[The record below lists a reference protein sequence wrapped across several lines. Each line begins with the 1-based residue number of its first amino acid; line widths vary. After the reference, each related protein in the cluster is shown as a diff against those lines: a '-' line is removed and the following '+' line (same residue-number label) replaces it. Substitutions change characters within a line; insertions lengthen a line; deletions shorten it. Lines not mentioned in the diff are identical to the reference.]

1 MRGGLVADGAYH
13 YGALDT
19 LRHGLTE
26 SQLAIW
32 SISHAEQARA
42 TEGVLG
48 DSFPAFALK
57 CLAVLGE
64 MPLCHRGA
72 GDSDH
77 ADGLTVR
84 KANSKL
90 LDAKVTFRGAKMN
103 QTMANGVLI
112 FRNTV
117 DRGGLRMFA
126 DIENSHGR
134 EVMGLH
140 YNKIVQLVQQ
150 CSAAS
155 KVVGIPAPELVVA
168 TLGALHFQLRNKQ
181 VSPEQVSVPW
191 LVAEKREAKKQ
202 EASSKAA
209 RPESRGF
216 VVKAVARHAF
226 VQHLGLACMDL
237 KEKAGSQVDSIVSD
251 VEHLLQAVGT

>member
-72 GDSDH
+72 RSSDH

-117 DRGGLRMFA
+117 DSGGLRMFA
-126 DIENSHGR
+126 DKEKILGVTAGTIKKPRAKVFDTSFGQPLGPSATPLPSLVDIVRGR
-134 EVMGLH
+134 RCGNE
-140 YNKIVQLVQQ
+140 
-150 CSAAS
+150 
-155 KVVGIPAPELVVA
+155 
-168 TLGALHFQLRNKQ
+168 
-181 VSPEQVSVPW
+181 
-191 LVAEKREAKKQ
+191 
-202 EASSKAA
+202 
-209 RPESRGF
+209 
-216 VVKAVARHAF
+216 RHA
-226 VQHLGLACMDL
+226 G
-237 KEKAGSQVDSIVSD
+237 
-251 VEHLLQAVGT
+251 